1 MTLLVG
7 MSPLY
12 NYMLYNL
19 CDVGVIQVIQNEFYI
34 IQAKKRREEG
44 MTDVS
49 LLPP

>member
-1 MTLLVG
+1 

-19 CDVGVIQVIQNEFYI
+19 CDVGVIQVIQTEFYI